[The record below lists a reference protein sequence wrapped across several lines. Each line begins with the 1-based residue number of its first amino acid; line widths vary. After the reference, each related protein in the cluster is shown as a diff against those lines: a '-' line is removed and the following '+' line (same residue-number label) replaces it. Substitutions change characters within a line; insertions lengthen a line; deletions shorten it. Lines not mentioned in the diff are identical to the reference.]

1 MLSVVCR
8 CLGIAALA
16 TGLALLVFPDPV
28 ARVVRQ
34 PMENVLLTTVDMD
47 RHAAAVSTACG
58 GAAAE
63 LAHERLPEEHAFRT
77 FLTAMD
83 WSGPGERDLTLT
95 AAEWAALRQQ
105 VTPDPGATTTFC
117 ARVGARLLRFKT
129 EALRSTADRLAVQVR
144 FLGEAPP
151 AGSAKAQP
159 LDAEVLQPFPAIRE
173 QLAAGAAA
181 LEGVDNWVG
190 QEMTTLDGAAW
201 RRFAATAGL
210 APDAPFTFDRRV
222 YHATLVA
229 GAVGE
234 QVVPAQGLGSGR
246 YVAAAILAVV
256 GLALMLWL
264 YRPGRGI
271 PVVPRGVAALWDV
284 LFLAAALPVG
294 YGAIAAALS
303 GWWGY
308 QPVLAPVM
316 HFVGVAGMAVG
327 IPVMAIVLTL
337 LTAQRLEV
345 TAAGVATAGA
355 GVRRRLAWDEL
366 TGLEFEEHRLATVK
380 AGVPVP
386 RKLQR
391 VLVLKGRTASLI
403 VQEPPTAAG
412 KARVVDALAAAAPEA
427 WRDRIRSV
435 GAGW

>member
-105 VTPDPGATTTFC
+105 VTPDPGATPTFC

-173 QLAAGAAA
+173 QL
-181 LEGVDNWVG
+181 
-190 QEMTTLDGAAW
+190 
-201 RRFAATAGL
+201 AATAGL